1 MQKQKLFLFFLFVSL
16 YFSCP
21 IHVGAVSFSEIILS
35 EIQISGE
42 SEQDDFIELYN
53 SGNSS
58 IDISGFQLR
67 RKTSSGTESSV
78 RVFEKDSTIPAKGYF
93 LWANSDGIFSLL
105 ADTKSKSSPAK
116 DNSIALY
123 TKSGTSGVLI
133 DSLAW
138 GNGKV
143 FSDTTPIQA
152 NPGNKISLTRDTE
165 TLLWS
170 LSQHPNPA
178 NSKGESPVPDEEE
191 IPQNISS
198 GAVRINELLPNPFG
212 DEEELEFIELYNTT
226 LDPIDLSLWFLRDN
240 SQGKGY
246 LIPSGTNIPGK
257 GYLVLFR
264 SDFGF
269 ALNNSNE
276 SVSLFDT
283 QGIEHDRVSY
293 EKTKEGI
300 SLNALSGKLRG
311 GTPTPGADNM
321 LNTLPETK
329 EKVPKKGFRDVPVSF
344 DAKGDDTDKDKL
356 KYVWNFGDNHKS
368 YKEETSHTYDTNGTY
383 TVTLTVNDGKDE
395 TTETFS
401 LKITDYEAPKLRITA
416 LFPNPQGKDSESEW
430 IRIQNKEKKEVN
442 LKGFSIATGSSSKKM
457 TNHPIKESFIIPG
470 GKEKMLSRTTSL
482 FTLPNKKG
490 RIELRGPDKKTID
503 KVKYSEAKSI
513 PEDALYEKN
522 KQKEWEWKKSVPT
535 EKSSSE
541 TQPDEIEQ
549 LPPNEEVLGAVAP
562 PQEELVSPETLE
574 REILQ
579 KEKEL
584 RYDNL
589 RILLTSQTEFIALE
603 KTILPEDTFS
613 KEKILDEEL
622 SFIEKINLLLNT
634 WLLQ

>member
-1 MQKQKLFLFFLFVSL
+1 
-16 YFSCP
+16 
-21 IHVGAVSFSEIILS
+21 
-35 EIQISGE
+35 
-42 SEQDDFIELYN
+42 
-53 SGNSS
+53 
-58 IDISGFQLR
+58 
-67 RKTSSGTESSV
+67 
-78 RVFEKDSTIPAKGYF
+78 
-93 LWANSDGIFSLL
+93 
-105 ADTKSKSSPAK
+105 
-116 DNSIALY
+116 
-123 TKSGTSGVLI
+123 
-133 DSLAW
+133 
-138 GNGKV
+138 
-143 FSDTTPIQA
+143 
-152 NPGNKISLTRDTE
+152 
-165 TLLWS
+165 
-170 LSQHPNPA
+170 
-178 NSKGESPVPDEEE
+178 VPDEEE

-226 LDPIDLSLWFLRDN
+226 LDPIDLSLWFLRDS

-257 GYLVLFR
+257 GYFVLFR
-264 SDFGF
+264 SNFGF

-283 QGIEHDRVSY
+283 QDIEHDKVSY

-311 GTPTPGADNM
+311 GTPTPGAENI
-321 LNTLPETK
+321 LNTLPETRGK
-329 EKVPKKGFRDVPVSF
+329 IPKKGFRDVPVSF

-368 YKEETSHTYDTNGTY
+368 YKEKTSHTYDTNGTY

-395 TTETFS
+395 TAETFS

-416 LFPNPQGKDSESEW
+416 LFPNPHGKDSESEW
-430 IRIQNKEKKEVN
+430 IRILNKEKKEVN

-457 TNHPIKESFIIPG
+457 TNHPIQEDFIIPG
-470 GKEKMLSRTTSL
+470 GKERILSRTTSL

-522 KQKEWEWKKSVPT
+522 KQKEWEWKKSIPIETSPSEVKSEET
-535 EKSSSE
+535 E
-541 TQPDEIEQ
+541 QPS
-549 LPPNEEVLGAVAP
+549 PNEEVLGAVAP
-562 PQEELVSPETLE
+562 PREEPLSPETLE